1 MAVWSSVDGERQKH
15 QAGKNRIERSYAV
28 GQSVFVK
35 LQPYIQTSLAHR
47 RNQNLSFRYFRPFKI
62 IQKIRN
68 MAYKLDLPAT
78 SSVYPVFHVS
88 QLKVAVTAPD

>member
-1 MAVWSSVDGERQKH
+1 
-15 QAGKNRIERSYAV
+15 
-28 GQSVFVK
+28 VFVK

-68 MAYKLDLPAT
+68 MAYKFLPAT
-78 SSVYPVFHVS
+78 SSVHPVIHVS
-88 QLKVAVTAPD
+88 QLKVVVTAPDQVSAKIPETPAAFQYPLKILKRRRHRHNNTF